1 MKILRVYID
10 TSVIGGCFDEK
21 FSLWSNRL
29 IEDFQ
34 KGLYKPVVSSV
45 VATEIGL
52 APVPVRAKFDEI
64 LQMEPEFLEMTEEAV
79 ALAAVYSE
87 HGALPPKFRNDLLH
101 IALASVANADVL
113 GELELQAHR
122 TIGQN
127 PSL

>member
-64 LQMEPEFLEMTEEAV
+64 LQMTEEAV